1 MISISPELTLS
12 KADEPQERP
21 IRLGERLLRAGILT
35 EAEIESAL
43 IEQTNNQLRLGETL
57 LMMGFLE
64 EEELLPFMEEQLG
77 VCAVRL
83 RDGII
88 DPQAVLMLPRAKAE
102 ALEAIVLFKVRNTI
116 TVAMADPNNLQHIDE
131 IERLTNCEVRPVF
144 TLQRPLH
151 EMLERCYEADF
162 SVDAVT
168 ADLDSNSIELQNDI
182 IDIDLQSIDS
192 MTDGSPIVSLV
203 NYIIVH
209 AVRQGASDI
218 HIEPGQKYTLVR
230 YRVDGQ
236 LREVLRPRKDFHPA
250 IVSRLKVMG
259 KMDIAEHRMPQDGRM
274 HVLVEGRNIDFRI
287 STLPTILGE
296 KIVLRILD
304 RENLTFNLEELGVPE
319 AQLKTIKQMIG
330 KPHGLVLVTGPTGS
344 GKTTTLYSA
353 IELMKSVHRNIVTV
367 EDPVEYQLDLINQV
381 QANSNSSISFQSVL
395 RSILRQDPDV
405 MMIGEIRDAETAEIA
420 VQSALTGHLVLST
433 LHTNDSA
440 SAVTRL
446 LDMGIAPYKIS
457 ASLIGVVA
465 QRLIRKVCPHCQI
478 QYYPPTDLLDMIH
491 YQGDRRRQFIH
502 GEGCK
507 RCYDTGHLGRIG
519 IYEVMQCTPKLREM
533 ISKSPKLDEIRACHK
548 SQGGTFLLDEGI
560 DRAEEGLTSV
570 DEVINVAFFE

>member
-319 AQLKTIKQMIG
+319 GQLKTIKQMIG

>member
-1 MISISPELTLS
+1 MITSAPELTLEDPLE
-12 KADEPQERP
+12 AAAPP
-21 IRLGERLLRAGILT
+21 LRLGDRLLRAGILT

-43 IEQTNNQLRLGETL
+43 LEQSNNNLRLGETL
-57 LMMGFLE
+57 LMMGFLD
-64 EEELLPFMEEQLG
+64 EEELLPHMEQQLD
-77 VCAVRL
+77 VSAVRL

-88 DPQAVLMLPRAKAE
+88 DPEAVRMLPKSKAE
-102 ALEAIVLFKVRNTI
+102 AIKAIVLFKVRETV
-116 TVAMADPNNLQHIDE
+116 TVAMADPNDLQQIDE
-131 IERLTNCEVRPVF
+131 IERLTGCVVRPVF
-144 TLQRPLH
+144 ALQLSL
-151 EMLERCYEADF
+151 EAMLERCYEADF

-168 ADLDSNSIELQNDI
+168 ADLDADAIEIQEDM

-218 HIEPGQKYTLVR
+218 HIEPGMKYTLVR

-259 KMDIAEHRMPQDGRM
+259 KMDIAERRMPQDGRM
-274 HVLVEGRNIDFRI
+274 HISVEGRTIDFRI
-287 STLPTILGE
+287 STLPTVLGE

-304 RENLTFNLEELGVPE
+304 RENLTFNLEELGVPTD
-319 AQLKTIKQMIG
+319 QLHTMKQMIS
-330 KPHGLVLVTGPTGS
+330 KPYGLVLVTGPTGS

-367 EDPVEYQLDLINQV
+367 EDPVEYQLELINQV
-381 QANSNSSISFQSVL
+381 QASANSSMSFQSVL

-420 VQSALTGHLVLST
+420 IQAALTGHLVMST

-457 ASLIGVVA
+457 SSLVGVVA
-465 QRLIRKVCPHCQI
+465 QRLMRKVCPHCQI
-478 QYYPPTDLLDMIH
+478 QYYPPADLLEMIH
-491 YQGDRRRQFIH
+491 YEGDKRRQFVH

-507 RCYDTGHLGRIG
+507 KCYDTGHLGRVG

-533 ISKSPKLDEIRACHK
+533 ISTAPKLDDIRKCHK
-548 SQGGTFLLDEGI
+548 EQGGTFLLDEGI
-560 DRAEEGLTSV
+560 KRAEEGQTSI
-570 DEVINVAFFE
+570 DEVVSVAFFE

>member
-1 MISISPELTLS
+1 MISIAPELTLS
-12 KADEPQERP
+12 NSGEPQERP

-88 DPQAVLMLPRAKAE
+88 DPQAVVMLPRAKAE

-144 TLQRPLH
+144 TLQRPLQ

-168 ADLDSNSIELQNDI
+168 ADFDSNSIELQSDI

-319 AQLKTIKQMIG
+319 GQLKTIKQMIG

-381 QANSNSSISFQSVL
+381 QANANSSISFQSVL

-457 ASLIGVVA
+457 ASLVGVVA

-478 QYYPPTDLLDMIH
+478 QYYPPTDVLDMIH

-507 RCYDTGHLGRIG
+507 KCYDTGHLGRVG

-533 ISKSPKLDEIRACHK
+533 ISKSPKLDEIRECHK